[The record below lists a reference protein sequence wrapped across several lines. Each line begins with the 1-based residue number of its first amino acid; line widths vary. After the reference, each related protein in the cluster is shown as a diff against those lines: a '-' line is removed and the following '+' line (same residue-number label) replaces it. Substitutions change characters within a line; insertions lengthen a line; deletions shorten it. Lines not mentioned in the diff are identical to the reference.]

1 MNNEPGAV
9 EKYIEFLSAG
19 NSEYPIDILKK
30 AGVDLTSSKPFTQT
44 MDAMVRVMDQVE
56 KILDNKGL

>member
-9 EKYIEFLSAG
+9 EKYLGFLSAG

-30 AGVDLTSSKPFTQT
+30 AGVDLTTSKPFEQT
-44 MDAMVRVMDQVE
+44 MDSMERVMDQVE
-56 KILDNKGL
+56 KILDSKGL